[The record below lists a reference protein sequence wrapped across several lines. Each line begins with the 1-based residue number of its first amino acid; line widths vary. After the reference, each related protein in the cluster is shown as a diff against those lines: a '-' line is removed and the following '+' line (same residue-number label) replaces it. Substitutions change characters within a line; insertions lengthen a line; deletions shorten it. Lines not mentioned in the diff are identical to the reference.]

1 MSAHYI
7 ERCRDCDV
15 VMGQCRCPG
24 EKEVRYSQ
32 CGCVEDHREFFRKGI
47 ETITGQRR
55 EIKILND
62 RIKSLEEG
70 ECRFHCR
77 MRKDMWKAGGVFV
90 FENWHKCARPADKHL
105 EVLYRQWRREDE
117 PSAT

>member
-24 EKEVRYSQ
+24 EKEVRWSQ
-32 CGCVEDHREFFRKGI
+32 CGCVEDHREFFRNGI
-47 ETITGQRR
+47 ETIAGQRH
-55 EIKILND
+55 EIKRLND
-62 RIKSLEEG
+62 RIASLEDG

-77 MRKDMWKAGGVFV
+77 VRSAMWKAGGRYV
-90 FENWHKCARPADKHL
+90 WDQWQKLGPPTDDHL
-105 EVLYRQWRREDE
+105 EQMYQQWRRKE
-117 PSAT
+117 